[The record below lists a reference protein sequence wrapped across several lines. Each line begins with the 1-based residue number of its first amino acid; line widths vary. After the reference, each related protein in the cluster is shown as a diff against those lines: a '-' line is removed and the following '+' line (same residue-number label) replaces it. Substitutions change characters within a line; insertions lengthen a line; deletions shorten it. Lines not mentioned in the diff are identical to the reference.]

1 MGFAETLAARSHDPR
16 DPDPWL
22 ALYLD
27 RSVPID
33 DEAKAALL
41 IALRSRS
48 RQFLL
53 PLVRPLAR
61 LTMILIQV
69 LKLFMPRGMTSS
81 RLLHRLIHWALRNF
95 VAPESNFLILRHFNI
110 GSEVLAFI
118 AANVPGVEVETSPLR
133 PRRLADVLDD
143 MFLKHDLNLFNF
155 VIRLNSDLRA
165 KGLEI
170 ERVAEPNYDCISDG
184 PFPFEPFPR
193 RWTNFV
199 DLQTAIEIYTPL
211 YQLLLTD
218 NDFWRASNSLQLDET
233 VGLYVARILG
243 VPEQLVLVNN
253 KHPLVP
259 LSTLMAGWRLMLHGL
274 SAESLHALLRQR
286 KRAALESSAST
297 VASTLLPSPEER

>member
-1 MGFAETLAARSHDPR
+1 MSFAARLDGRAHDPR

-41 IALRSRS
+41 LALRSRS

-61 LTMILIQV
+61 LAMILIQV
-69 LKLFMPRGMTSS
+69 LKVFMPRGMTSS
-81 RLLHRLIHWALRNF
+81 PLLHKLIHRALRTF
-95 VAPESNFLILRHFNI
+95 VAPESNFLILRHFHI
-110 GSEVLAFI
+110 GSEVLAFL
-118 AANVPGVEVETSPLR
+118 AANVRGVDVELSPLR
-133 PRRLADVLDD
+133 PRRLSDVEEE
-143 MFLKHDLNLFNF
+143 MFLRHDLNLYNF
-155 VIRLNSDLRA
+155 VIRLNSQLRE

-170 ERVAEPNYDCISDG
+170 QRAERANFDCITDG
-184 PFPFEPFPR
+184 PFPMEPLPA
-193 RWTNFV
+193 RWTNV
-199 DLQTAIEIYTPL
+199 IDLQTAIEIYTPL

-218 NDFWRASNSLQLDET
+218 NDFWRAANSLQLDET

-243 VPEQLVLVNN
+243 VPEHLVLVNN

-259 LSTLMAGWRLMLHGL
+259 LSTLMAGYRLMLHGL

-286 KRAALESSAST
+286 KREAAGA
-297 VASTLLPSPEER
+297 A

>member
-1 MGFAETLAARSHDPR
+1 MSFAEALAGRPHDPR

-27 RSVPID
+27 RSVPIE

-41 IALRSRS
+41 LALRSRS

-61 LTMILIQV
+61 LAMILIQV
-69 LKLFMPRGMTSS
+69 LKVFMPRRMTSS
-81 RLLHRLIHWALRNF
+81 RLLHKLIHWALRTF

-118 AANVPGVEVETSPLR
+118 ASNVPGVEMEGSPLK
-133 PRRLADVLDD
+133 PRRLADVEDD

-155 VIRLNSDLRA
+155 VIRLNSQLRE

-170 ERVAEPNYDCISDG
+170 QRVPSPNYDCITDG

-218 NDFWRASNSLQLDET
+218 SDFWRAANSLQLDET

-243 VPEQLVLVNN
+243 VPEHLVLVNN

-259 LSTLMAGWRLMLHGL
+259 LSTLKAGSRLVLHGL
-274 SAESLHALLRQR
+274 AAEALHELLVQH
-286 KRAALESSAST
+286 KRAQLGQGSAPT
-297 VASTLLPSPEER
+297 AVWAR

>member
-1 MGFAETLAARSHDPR
+1 MSFAERLEGRPHDPR

-41 IALRSRS
+41 LALRSRS

-61 LTMILIQV
+61 LAMILIQV
-69 LKLFMPRGMTSS
+69 LKVFIPRGMTSS
-81 RLLHRLIHWALRNF
+81 PLLHRLIHWALRTF
-95 VAPESNFLILRHFNI
+95 VAPESNFLILRHFHI

-118 AANVPGVEVETSPLR
+118 AANVPGVEIELSPLK
-133 PRRLADVLDD
+133 PQRLADVEDE
-143 MFLKHDLNLFNF
+143 MFLRHDLNLFNF
-155 VIRLNSDLRA
+155 VIRLNSQLRE

-170 ERVAEPNYDCISDG
+170 ERVERPNLECITDG
-184 PFPFEPFPR
+184 PFPLEPFPR
-193 RWTNFV
+193 RWTNFI
-199 DLQTAIEIYTPL
+199 DLQTAIEVYTPL

-243 VPEQLVLVNN
+243 VPEHLVLVNN

-259 LSTLMAGWRLMLHGL
+259 LSTLMAGYRLMLHGL
-274 SAESLHALLRQR
+274 SAESLHAMLRER
-286 KRAALESSAST
+286 KRAAA
-297 VASTLLPSPEER
+297 